1 MYPTKLFTPEKT
13 APSGLCNSFFL
24 IKILLLPLSGIRF
37 FPLKTILQAGGLLL
51 LILLVSLPGW
61 CEDSDGLKT
70 FRVFYENDLFGDTD
84 RYYSNALQMT
94 WLSKDLKQYKN
105 DVRLPPWSLPLIRA
119 VPFAHV
125 PGSTHNIGLLFGHQ
139 IYTPADI
146 AATDLQTDDRPYAG
160 YLYAGIALHSKTPTK
175 LDTIEIALG
184 LVGPAALGEQV
195 QNTVHDLRHIAEA
208 RGWDH
213 QLANEPAVR
222 FSWQRK
228 WRNHRAMLTD
238 ILCYDL
244 LSHTGV
250 TLGNVRTG
258 ADAGVE
264 IRMGYNIPMDFGSDV
279 IRPGAGVSAP
289 VTMFGYPRIPAFGV
303 HVFAGVRAEAVF
315 RDIFLDGNTWKS
327 RHSVDKKLLVGE
339 LSAGIAA
346 TYKRIKL
353 TYRHVFRTKQF
364 DNQSR
369 GHVVGSLAMTISF

>member
-1 MYPTKLFTPEKT
+1 MKT
-13 APSGLCNSFFL
+13 
-24 IKILLLPLSGIRF
+24 LLP
-37 FPLKTILQAGGLLL
+37 AGLLL
-51 LILLVSLPGW
+51 LILLVSTPGW
-61 CEDSDGLKT
+61 CEESNSLQT
-70 FRVFYENDLFGDTD
+70 FQVFYENDLFGDTD
-84 RYYSNALQMT
+84 RYYTNALQMT
-94 WLSKDLKQYKN
+94 WLSKDLKQYKE
-105 DVRLPPWSLPLIRA
+105 DVRLPAWSLPLIRA

-125 PGSTHNIGLLFGHQ
+125 PGSTHNIGLLFGQQ
-139 IYTPADI
+139 IFTPADI
-146 AATDLQTDDRPYAG
+146 AATDLLVDDRPYAG
-160 YLYAGIALHSKTPTK
+160 YVYAGIALHSKTATK

-184 LVGPAALGEQV
+184 VVGPAALGEQV
-195 QNTVHDLRHIAEA
+195 QNTVHDFRDIAQA

-213 QLANEPAVR
+213 QLDNEPAVR

-228 WRNHRAMLTD
+228 WRNYRAMLTD

-264 IRMGYNIPMDFGSDV
+264 LRMGYNIPMDFGSDV

-289 VTMFGYPRIPAFGV
+289 VSIFGYPHIPDFGV
-303 HVFAGVRAEAVF
+303 HLFAGTRAEAVF
-315 RDIFLDGNTWKS
+315 RDIFLDGNTCKS
-327 RHSVDKKLLVGE
+327 SHSVDKKPLVME

-369 GHVVGSLAMTISF
+369 GHVVGSLALIVSF